1 MAEHGSTGT
10 HSHGFEEHA
19 KTYDGFIKASIAGT
33 ILCFYVLV
41 ALVAFAFIASATNGA
56 NWRKLEAL
64 LLRPHAFVMGAI
76 SVVMKSSWRR
86 LWTRILTCGSMKSLS
101 P

>member
-33 ILCFYVLV
+33 ILCLYVLV
-41 ALVAFAFIASATNGA
+41 ALVAFAFVASATNLLVGFGGLIIGILA
-56 NWRKLEAL
+56 LIIDLRLGSGWKLSVGWLVLYGL
-64 LLRPHAFVMGAI
+64 LTTVLLA
-76 SVVMKSSWRR
+76 
-86 LWTRILTCGSMKSLS
+86 
-101 P
+101 

>member
-1 MAEHGSTGT
+1 MAEHGSSGT

-41 ALVAFAFIASATNGA
+41 ALVAFAFVASSTN
-56 NWRKLEAL
+56 L
-64 LLRPHAFVMGAI
+64 LLGFGGLIIGILALIIDVRIGNNWKLSVGWLVIYGLLTAVMLA
-76 SVVMKSSWRR
+76 
-86 LWTRILTCGSMKSLS
+86 
-101 P
+101 

>member
-1 MAEHGSTGT
+1 MAEHGSSGT

-41 ALVAFAFIASATNGA
+41 ALVAFAFVASSTN
-56 NWRKLEAL
+56 L
-64 LLRPHAFVMGAI
+64 LLGFGGLIIGILALIIDVRIGNSWKLSLGWLVIYGLLTAVMLA
-76 SVVMKSSWRR
+76 
-86 LWTRILTCGSMKSLS
+86 
-101 P
+101 

>member
-1 MAEHGSTGT
+1 MAEHGSSGT

-41 ALVAFAFIASATNGA
+41 ALVAFAFVGTGTNLLIGFGGLIIGILA
-56 NWRKLEAL
+56 LIVDIRIENNWKLSVGWLAL
-64 LLRPHAFVMGAI
+64 FGLLTAVMLA
-76 SVVMKSSWRR
+76 
-86 LWTRILTCGSMKSLS
+86 
-101 P
+101 

>member
-33 ILCFYVLV
+33 ILCLYVLV
-41 ALVAFAFIASATNGA
+41 ALVAFAFVATGTNLLVGFGGLIIGILALIIDIRVGGSWKLSAG
-56 NWRKLEAL
+56 WLVIYGL
-64 LLRPHAFVMGAI
+64 LTAVMLA
-76 SVVMKSSWRR
+76 
-86 LWTRILTCGSMKSLS
+86 
-101 P
+101 

>member
-1 MAEHGSTGT
+1 MAEHGSSGT

-41 ALVAFAFIASATNGA
+41 ALVAFAFVASSTNLLIGFGGLIIGILA
-56 NWRKLEAL
+56 LIIDVRIGNNWKLSVGWLVIYGL
-64 LLRPHAFVMGAI
+64 LTAVMLA
-76 SVVMKSSWRR
+76 
-86 LWTRILTCGSMKSLS
+86 
-101 P
+101 

>member
-19 KTYDGFIKASIAGT
+19 KTYDGFIKGSIALT

-41 ALVAFAFIASATNGA
+41 ALVAFAFVSSSTNLLVGFGGLIIGSLALIIDLRIGGNWKLSVGWLVIYGLLTAVMSA
-56 NWRKLEAL
+56 
-64 LLRPHAFVMGAI
+64 
-76 SVVMKSSWRR
+76 
-86 LWTRILTCGSMKSLS
+86 
-101 P
+101 

>member
-33 ILCFYVLV
+33 IFCLYVLV
-41 ALVAFAFIASATNGA
+41 ALVAFAFVASATNLLVGFGGLIIGTLA
-56 NWRKLEAL
+56 LIIDLRLGSGWKLSLGWLVLFGL
-64 LLRPHAFVMGAI
+64 LTTFLLA
-76 SVVMKSSWRR
+76 
-86 LWTRILTCGSMKSLS
+86 
-101 P
+101 

>member
-19 KTYDGFIKASIAGT
+19 KTYDGFIKGSIALT

-41 ALVAFAFIASATNGA
+41 ALVAFAFIASSTNLLVGFGGLVIGTLA
-56 NWRKLEAL
+56 LIIDLRVGGSWKLSVGWLVIYGL
-64 LLRPHAFVMGAI
+64 LTAVMLA
-76 SVVMKSSWRR
+76 
-86 LWTRILTCGSMKSLS
+86 
-101 P
+101 